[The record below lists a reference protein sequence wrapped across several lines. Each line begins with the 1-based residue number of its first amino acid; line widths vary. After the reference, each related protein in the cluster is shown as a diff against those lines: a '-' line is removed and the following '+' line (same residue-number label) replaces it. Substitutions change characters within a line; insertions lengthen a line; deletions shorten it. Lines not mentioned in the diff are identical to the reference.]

1 MVASTGS
8 CLDHQARLVYR
19 PPVAIRQGANADQ
32 VRERLRKDIERLG
45 SQKALAEAIGIGA
58 PYLSDVLKG
67 NRDPGPSILKF
78 YGLREESVYVSDG
91 EAVS

>member
-1 MVASTGS
+1 V
-8 CLDHQARLVYR
+8 
-19 PPVAIRQGANADQ
+19 PIRQVSNLAQ
-32 VRERLRKDIERLG
+32 VLGLLRNDVERLG

-78 YGLREESVYVSDG
+78 YGLREESVYVPD
-91 EAVS
+91 EVVS